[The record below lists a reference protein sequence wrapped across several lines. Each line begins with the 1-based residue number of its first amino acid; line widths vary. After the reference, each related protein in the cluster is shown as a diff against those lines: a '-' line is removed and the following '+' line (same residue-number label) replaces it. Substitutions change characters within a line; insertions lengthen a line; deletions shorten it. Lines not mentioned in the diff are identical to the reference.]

1 MRPRHKECNSIF
13 VYKTYYNIRQINI
26 FLNKKTNNRE
36 MKGIILLIVIV
47 LLSLNIVYS
56 QEDDWFFNSQN
67 LIIDINISSEA
78 KISPTKTDFSVK
90 YINVNLSHYPYEDFG
105 QEVIDLEIKP
115 GADVENNAMQ
125 FSWQAP
131 KNKINFGYKTK
142 IKTNNNIVQIKEK
155 IKFPILDLEEDLRQ
169 YTRPSEIINSDDED
183 VIGFASEIAEGE
195 DDLYVVVYK
204 IAEWTKTNIEYDLS
218 TLTADVS
225 QKASWVLDNRQ
236 GVCDELTSLF
246 IAMLRS
252 LGIPGK
258 FVSGIA
264 YANSELF
271 PENWGSHGW
280 AEIYFPDYG
289 WVPWDVT
296 YGQFGYIDPTHVKL
310 KESVDSNYPSVQ
322 YRWVARNIDLETEKL
337 DIDASLVQIIGKTK
351 NPVNVDVKVLRQ
363 DIGFGSY
370 NLIEA
375 ILENTEDYYLSSE
388 IYMSR
393 PKEVKIIGEAFRNIL
408 LKPNEKKSVFW
419 IVKSKDDLEK
429 NFIYTFP
436 ITVGTTKGSETS
448 ANFKS
453 KRGDIDYSLAE
464 INSILQQRKEEEEK
478 IYSRDVEINCNIDNK
493 EFYAYETASVEC
505 KIRNIGNAVLKN
517 LNVCFESDCE
527 KTGLG
532 IVKEKSFNY
541 TVEKSVTG
549 QQESVLS
556 VKNADVSKAEYIGYN
571 VLDKPEIKINEIEN
585 PADVEYNDNFK
596 ISFLLSKESNS
607 IPNNVE
613 ITLFQNNFEKT
624 WNVKELSEDRKLIVN
639 LAGKNLKKGIN
650 EFNIVV
656 KYEDGNGKKYETN
669 ETLFVELINV
679 KLFQNVFLVFNQ
691 FVLFLG
697 SLA

>member
-1 MRPRHKECNSIF
+1 M
-13 VYKTYYNIRQINI
+13 
-26 FLNKKTNNRE
+26 KKVV
-36 MKGIILLIVIV
+36 ILLIVFS
-47 LLSLNIVYS
+47 LLPTLAYA

-67 LIIDINISSEA
+67 LIIDIDVSSEA
-78 KISPTKTDFSVK
+78 KISPTKSDFSVK

-115 GADVENNAMQ
+115 DADVENNAMQ
-125 FSWQAP
+125 FSWQDP

-142 IKTNNNIVQIKEK
+142 IKTNSNIVQIKEK
-155 IKFPILDLEEDLRQ
+155 IKFPILDLEEELRQ

-195 DDLYVVVYK
+195 DDLYVVVHK

-258 FVSGIA
+258 FVSGIS
-264 YANSELF
+264 YTESELF

-289 WVPWDVT
+289 WVPYDVT

-310 KESVDSNYPSVQ
+310 KESVDSNDPSVQ

-337 DIDASLVQIIGKTK
+337 DIDASLGEVIGKTK
-351 NPVNVDVKVLRQ
+351 NPVNIDVKVLRQ

-370 NLIEA
+370 NFVEA

-388 IYMSR
+388 IYISR
-393 PKEVKIIGEAFRNIL
+393 PKEVKIIGESFMNVL

-419 IVKSKDDLEK
+419 IVKLKDDLEK
-429 NFIYTFP
+429 NFVYTFP
-436 ITVGTTKGSETS
+436 ITVGTVKGSKAS

-464 INSILQQRKEEEEK
+464 INSILQQREEEEEK
-478 IYSRDVEINCNIDNK
+478 IYSRDVEITCGIDNK
-493 EFYAYETASVEC
+493 AFYAYETTSVEC
-505 KIRNIGNAVLKN
+505 KIKNIGNTNLKN

-527 KTGLG
+527 KTDLG

-549 QQESVLS
+549 QQESILS
-556 VKNADVSKAEYIGYN
+556 VKNADVSKAEYIDYN

>member
-1 MRPRHKECNSIF
+1 
-13 VYKTYYNIRQINI
+13 
-26 FLNKKTNNRE
+26 

-310 KESVDSNYPSVQ
+310 KESVDSNDPSVQ

-337 DIDASLVQIIGKTK
+337 DIDASLGQIIGKTK

-585 PADVEYNDNFK
+585 PADVEYNDNFN
-596 ISFLLSKESNS
+596 ISFLLSRGSNS
-607 IPNNVE
+607 IPHKVE
-613 ITLFQNNFEKT
+613 ITLFQNKFKKA
-624 WNVKELSEDRKLIVN
+624 WNVKKLSEDRKLIVN
-639 LAGKNLKKGIN
+639 LEGKNLKKGIN

-656 KYEDGNGKKYETN
+656 KYEDGNGKPYETK
-669 ETLFVELINV
+669 ETFFVELVNV
-679 KLFQNVFLVFNQ
+679 KLFQNVLLAFNQ
-691 FVLFLG
+691 FVLFVGNLM
-697 SLA
+697 S